1 MLLEKD
7 QSDQVIGE
15 IYKITNT
22 ITNKCYVGQ
31 TRSHRLNHSK
41 YRPFGHKGR
50 FTDHINEAHS
60 TKKNQSWYLNS
71 AILKY
76 GAENFQCELLT
87 TCQVSD
93 LNEYEALFILENNSK
108 YPNGYN
114 ISSGGKGSQIGKR
127 KPTPEHV
134 KQKISESI
142 KKNHWWNSASEDQKE
157 KSREIWR
164 ANNQS
169 RIGQKRNS
177 YNNGLFK
184 KTIWINNG
192 EQRKRVPDQELSNWL
207 AQGWNKGSKK

>member
-1 MLLEKD
+1 MA
-7 QSDQVIGE
+7 QVYI
-15 IYKITNT
+15 
-22 ITNKCYVGQ
+22 ITNKLNNKQYIGV
-31 TRSHRLNHSK
+31 TNNSLEERWKSHLYDNNVIS
-41 YRPFGHKGR
+41 
-50 FTDHINEAHS
+50 
-60 TKKNQSWYLNS
+60 Q
-71 AILKY
+71 AIKKY
-76 GAENFQCELLT
+76 GKENFSIEAIHQCNT
-87 TCQVSD
+87 MD
-93 LNEYEALFILENNSK
+93 EAYVLEPKFIVEHNTK